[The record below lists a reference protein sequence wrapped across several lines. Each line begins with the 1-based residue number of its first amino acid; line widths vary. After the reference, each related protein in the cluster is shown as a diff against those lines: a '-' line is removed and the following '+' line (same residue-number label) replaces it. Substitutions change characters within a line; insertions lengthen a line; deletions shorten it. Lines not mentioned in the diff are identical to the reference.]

1 MAGNGDIRQKIVLEG
16 EKEYSSALKEAQRN
30 LKVLRSELKA
40 ETAELGANAT
50 AQQKNETRVKNLQKQ
65 IREQE
70 KVVKTYEKAL
80 AEVREK
86 YGDNEEAIA
95 KWEIKLNEARST
107 LANMR
112 NGLDETSQSMKS
124 VASSADMGVVA
135 ANSFADS
142 LGKIAEVGNTISA
155 SIEGVFTGVVG
166 VISDAIS
173 ALWDQLMDVA
183 ARANQWGDIA
193 GYWNTSAS
201 NIQKWY
207 HAVQGTYNDF
217 SALSNAVTRIVTGD
231 QKKIAEASGVSAEQY
246 SDKWEYAM
254 AVMDSLG
261 SMDYEKRLEAVGEIF
276 GERRSPQILDLLNDW
291 AKIQANLADFDAT
304 NGGYGLTDEQLQ
316 KASDLA
322 ENVAK
327 VQQSWQALKDMA
339 SIELFGNLALNLTG
353 NVQSILDAFKD
364 YFQADNDADRQ
375 AALDK
380 VKENVTQIFQ
390 SIREAFEE
398 GIKMLGQL
406 AEELKS
412 SQDPAVQALGKIL
425 DTLVGAM
432 DWLANPDNWD
442 TIKKGFEGLIAV
454 WATGKVVSAV
464 SNISSFA
471 GNILSIYKWWTGNG
485 GGGGGNSGGGGTDI
499 IGGGGG
505 GVLTGVG
512 TKIAGGLKA
521 AATSTLGTA
530 LIGAGISIGG
540 ILGVHYLLKGADYE
554 YNDEYDPNRFTQE
567 QLDNLTATWMRMS
580 QSWDLGAGEG
590 ATAEDVEEAR
600 DGMVDALNEMVENAG
615 SAAEVFKLFEM
626 SNGGNLLYDLMTA
639 GHGYSGTLY
648 DLLASAYGTN
658 WRGWGL
664 SDEQA
669 SQWAEGL
676 NTAWAQQAAGARTGT
691 LYGWNDLSDLLLM
704 MGGHFGQYMDIPS
717 DTWNNGLNGDD
728 VSGFKSLPQG
738 MLAAVQKGVS
748 GVRVVLDGQ
757 VVGNL
762 VAPYVSEQIA
772 REVG

>member
-1 MAGNGDIRQKIVLEG
+1 MAGNGDIRQRIVLEG

-65 IREQE
+65 IKEQE

-231 QKKIAEASGVSAEQY
+231 QQKIAEASGVSAEQY

-276 GERRSPQILDLLNDW
+276 GEKRSPQILDLLNDW

-316 KASDLA
+316 NASDLA
-322 ENVAK
+322 ESVAK
-327 VQQSWQALKDMA
+327 IEQSWQALKDMA
-339 SIELFGNLALNLTG
+339 SIELFGDLALNLTG

-380 VKENVTQIFQ
+380 VKNQVTEAFQ
-390 SIREAFEE
+390 SIRSAFED
-398 GIKMLGQL
+398 GIKMLGEL
-406 AEELKS
+406 ANELQNSDDPYVKAFGTVLDKLVGVLEWFA
-412 SQDPAVQALGKIL
+412 DPANW
-425 DTLVGAM
+425 GAVK
-432 DWLANPDNWD
+432 A
-442 TIKKGFEGLIAV
+442 GFAAIIGV
-454 WATGKVVSAV
+454 WATGEAATAIGKL
-464 SNISSFA
+464 SSFA
-471 GNILSIYKWWTGNG
+471 SHILTIYKWWTGQ
-485 GGGGGNSGGGGTDI
+485 GTWTGTPTI
-499 IGGGGG
+499 PTTIPNTNP
-505 GVLTGVG
+505 TGVTKPKG
-512 TKIAGGLKA
+512 TTDLFGNDTIKTTVG
-521 AATSTLGTA
+521 S
-530 LIGAGISIGG
+530 
-540 ILGVHYLLKGADYE
+540 VLLSRVAQ
-554 YNDEYDPNRFTQE
+554 T
-567 QLDNLTATWMRMS
+567 
-580 QSWDLGAGEG
+580 
-590 ATAEDVEEAR
+590 
-600 DGMVDALNEMVENAG
+600 AG
-615 SAAEVFKLFEM
+615 SAAFSLASLDPTGAVSLLPEVFLDK
-626 SNGGNLLYDLMTA
+626 TA
-639 GHGYSGTLY
+639 AGQALRRGEGVSG
-648 DLLASAYGTN
+648 AA
-658 WRGWGL
+658 
-664 SDEQA
+664 
-669 SQWAEGL
+669 
-676 NTAWAQQAAGARTGT
+676 AAGAEEVKNAALQAIDNWNTYLFKQLPEAIWGIFGIDKNTLQDAADALQEASEWTFGDEYTADDIMQMIENGT
-691 LYGWNDLSDLLLM
+691 PGVVNDVDSGWWDDNDGWSRL
-704 MGGHFGQYMDIPS
+704 PS
-717 DTWNNGLNGDD
+717 DSVRGLTTLPEG
-728 VSGFKSLPQG
+728 VKEAIKSGMGSVK
-738 MLAAVQKGVS
+738 
-748 GVRVVLDGQ
+748 VVMDGQ

>member
-65 IREQE
+65 IKEQE

-276 GERRSPQILDLLNDW
+276 GEKRSPQILDLLNDW

-322 ENVAK
+322 ESVAK
-327 VQQSWQALKDMA
+327 IEQSWQALKDMA
-339 SIELFGNLALNLTG
+339 SIELFGDLALNLTG

-364 YFQADNDADRQ
+364 YFKADNDADRQ

-432 DWLANPDNWD
+432 DWLANPENWE

-464 SNISSFA
+464 GNLSSFA
-471 GNILSIYKWWTGNG
+471 GNILSIYKWWTGQGNG
-485 GGGGGNSGGGGTDI
+485 IPTTLPTTIPTTNP
-499 IGGGGG
+499 
-505 GVLTGVG
+505 TGVTEPKG
-512 TKIAGGLKA
+512 TTDLFGNDTIK
-521 AATSTLGTA
+521 TT
-530 LIGAGISIGG
+530 IGS
-540 ILGVHYLLKGADYE
+540 VLLSKVAQ
-554 YNDEYDPNRFTQE
+554 T
-567 QLDNLTATWMRMS
+567 
-580 QSWDLGAGEG
+580 
-590 ATAEDVEEAR
+590 
-600 DGMVDALNEMVENAG
+600 AG
-615 SAAEVFKLFEM
+615 SAAFSLASLDPTGVVSLLPEVFLDK
-626 SNGGNLLYDLMTA
+626 TA
-639 GHGYSGTLY
+639 AGQALRKGEGVSG
-648 DLLASAYGTN
+648 AA
-658 WRGWGL
+658 
-664 SDEQA
+664 
-669 SQWAEGL
+669 
-676 NTAWAQQAAGARTGT
+676 AAGAEEVKAAALQAIDNWNTYLFKQLPEAIWGIFGIDKNTLQDAADALQEASEWTFGDEYTADDIMQMIENGT
-691 LYGWNDLSDLLLM
+691 PGVVNDVDSGWWDDNDGWSRL
-704 MGGHFGQYMDIPS
+704 PS
-717 DTWNNGLNGDD
+717 DSVRGLTTLPEG
-728 VSGFKSLPQG
+728 VKEAIKSGMGNVK
-738 MLAAVQKGVS
+738 
-748 GVRVVLDGQ
+748 VVMDGQ